1 MAALTEREMR
11 TVMNFVENSAEFQ
24 KSVKTIAAWA
34 HQAVSEGRDKK
45 EVMKRA
51 ARMADNLADSLIA
64 DVGEKGVRLLKPV
77 AVDLVRGLV
86 EDLLRKMSDAD
97 LMKQMARDR
106 LRPLPRG
113 TTLLGVL
120 KRPGA
125 PAEVQYIGIGKIGSD
140 VTLAEILETAAP
152 EMIEALGAL
161 MVHNPNSEQPLNTTL
176 PGGIEIYG
184 PMILFSAGADGKP
197 ASFPRRDAL
206 YYARTINQ
214 NYRNMMSSIDESDD
228 DPDSSRSFGSN

>member
-34 HQAVSEGRDKK
+34 YQAVSEGRDKK

-125 PAEVQYIGIGKIGSD
+125 PAEVQYSGLAPGFAGLYQVNARIPSGLAPGS
-140 VTLAEILETAAP
+140 
-152 EMIEALGAL
+152 
-161 MVHNPNSEQPLNTTL
+161 QPVV
-176 PGGIEIYG
+176 I
-184 PMILFSAGADGKP
+184 
-197 ASFPRRDAL
+197 
-206 YYARTINQ
+206 
-214 NYRNMMSSIDESDD
+214 SID
-228 DPDSSRSFGSN
+228 GQQSNSVSILVK